1 MSMQDRTGLN
11 FTFDDEPS
19 NFGARIKVVGV
30 GGSGGNAVN
39 HMIDARIEGV
49 EFLVAN
55 TDLQALKRSHAPVKL
70 QLGAKL
76 TKGLGAGANPNV
88 GRDAALEDTDKII
101 EALEGA
107 DMVFV
112 TVGLGGGTGTGAAP
126 IIASLAAELDALTVA
141 VVTKPFPFEGRHRM
155 RQAEA
160 GLEELRSVVDTL
172 ITIPNEKL
180 LHAAERSMSLGDAFL
195 MADDVLRQAV
205 QGISDLITTPGFI
218 NVDFADVR
226 AIMKGMGMAL
236 MGTGQATGEHRAM
249 EATQRAISS
258 PLLEE
263 ASITGA
269 RGVLVNISGGSDL
282 TLFEV
287 DEAMRVIHDAAD
299 PDANIIFGTVPV
311 ETMANSMKITVI
323 ATGFEKENIQL
334 LPERTARPANAG
346 YRPTIT
352 TAGPATGG
360 TGSGGAALDD
370 LDVPTFIRKRAD

>member
-1 MSMQDRTGLN
+1 MELN
-11 FTFDDEPS
+11 YTFDDEPPS
-19 NFGARIKVVGV
+19 YGARIKVIGI
-30 GGSGGNAVN
+30 GGGGGNAVN
-39 HMIDARIEGV
+39 HMIDAKIEGV

-55 TDLQALKRSHAPVKL
+55 TDLQALKRSRASVKL
-70 QLGAKL
+70 QIGAKL
-76 TKGLGAGANPNV
+76 TKGLGAGANPEI
-88 GRDAALEDTDKII
+88 GRDAALEDTEKII

-141 VVTKPFPFEGRHRM
+141 IVTKPFSFEGRHRM

-172 ITIPNEKL
+172 ITIPNGRL
-180 LHAAERSMSLGDAFL
+180 LQASDRNTSLSDGFK

-226 AIMKGMGMAL
+226 TIMKSMGIAL
-236 MGTGQATGEHRAM
+236 MGTGSGVGENRAM

-263 ASITGA
+263 ASINGA
-269 RGVLVNISGGSDL
+269 RGVLVNITGGADL
-282 TLFEV
+282 TLREV
-287 DEAMRVIHDAAD
+287 DEAMNVIHDAAD
-299 PDANIIFGTVPV
+299 PDANIIFGTVPDDKLQN
-311 ETMANSMKITVI
+311 EMKITVI
-323 ATGFEKENIQL
+323 ATGFEQPKVEKL
-334 LPERTARPANAG
+334 HPL
-346 YRPTIT
+346 RPTAIQ
-352 TAGPATGG
+352 
-360 TGSGGAALDD
+360 GGAMTNNSQPQMVRQNSPSPLFREED
-370 LDVPTFIRKRAD
+370 LDVPTFIRRKAD